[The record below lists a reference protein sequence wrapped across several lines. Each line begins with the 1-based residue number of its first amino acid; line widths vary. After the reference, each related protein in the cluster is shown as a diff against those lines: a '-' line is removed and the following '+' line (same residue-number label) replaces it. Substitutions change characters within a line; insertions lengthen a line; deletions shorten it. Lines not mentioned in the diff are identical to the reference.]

1 MTSDTPP
8 IAAQGVATLPD
19 EAWAQAR
26 HRTEIIGPLAA
37 LEVVGHEAAD
47 EAAQALGLSRRQVYV
62 LIRRARQGTG
72 LVPDLTPGRSGG
84 GKGKGRLPE
93 PVERIIRELL
103 QKRFLTKQKRSLAA
117 FHREVAQACKTQK
130 LPVPARNTVA
140 QRIAGLHP
148 AKIARSRGGQDAAR
162 PLQGAGGIP
171 PEVTMPLEQVQID
184 HTVIDLIVVDER
196 DRQPIGRP
204 YLTLAIDV
212 FTRCVL
218 GMVVT
223 LEAPSAVSVGLCLA
237 HAACDKRPWL
247 EGLNVEM
254 DWPMSGKPRLL
265 YLDNAA
271 EFKSEALRR
280 GCEQHGIR
288 LDYRPPGQPHYGGIV
303 ERIIGTA
310 MQMIHD
316 ELPGTTFSNPG
327 QRGEYDSEKMAT
339 LTLRELERWLA
350 LAVGTYHGSVHN
362 GLLQPPAARWAEA
375 VERVGVPAVVTRPTA
390 FLVDFLPVIR
400 RTLTR
405 TGFVIDHIHYYA
417 DALKPWIARR
427 ERLPAFLIRRD
438 PRDISRIWVLEP
450 EGQHYLEIHYR
461 TLSHPAVTLWE
472 QRQALAKLRQ
482 LGREQVDESA
492 LFRMIGQ
499 MREIVTTAQKATRK
513 ARRDA
518 DRRQHLKTS
527 EPPAKPIPPDVDM
540 ADPQADNLPPA
551 KPFDQIEEW
560 SPSMNIRGL
569 AMECSRT

>member
-72 LVPDLTPGRSGG
+72 LVTDLTPGRSGG

-103 QKRFLTKQKRSLAA
+103 QKSFLTKQKRSLAA

-218 GMVVT
+218 GLVVT

-560 SPSMNIRGL
+560 
-569 AMECSRT
+569 

>member
-72 LVPDLTPGRSGG
+72 LVTDLTPGRSGG

-362 GLLQPPAARWAEA
+362 GLLQPPAPSIVALTTLQGLLERRAFDLMSLMPTVSTTARTGPPAITP
-375 VERVGVPAVVTRPTA
+375 VPGAAGLRRTTPA
-390 FLVDFLPVIR
+390 PNLPVISWGIVVPLR
-400 RTLTR
+400 ATLIMFFLASSIPLRIASGTSPDLPIPKPTLPLPSPTTTR
-405 TGFVIDHIHYYA
+405 AENLYMRPPLTVLDT
-417 DALKPWIARR
+417 
-427 ERLPAFLIRRD
+427 RL
-438 PRDISRIWVLEP
+438 
-450 EGQHYLEIHYR
+450 
-461 TLSHPAVTLWE
+461 
-472 QRQALAKLRQ
+472 
-482 LGREQVDESA
+482 
-492 LFRMIGQ
+492 
-499 MREIVTTAQKATRK
+499 IVTT
-513 ARRDA
+513 
-518 DRRQHLKTS
+518 LS
-527 EPPAKPIPPDVDM
+527 
-540 ADPQADNLPPA
+540 
-551 KPFDQIEEW
+551 
-560 SPSMNIRGL
+560 
-569 AMECSRT
+569 